1 MIWPTSSLK
10 RSRKKKTD
18 LECQPKTPA
27 AMSGQWQSSP
37 IIECLG
43 IPDTDHGS
51 LFQLSSKIKL
61 WCGLWTRTKPQHLGK
76 TINSWMFSSPQ
87 VGVFSSPGLK
97 SLNPAEKNRVVLFVC
112 VGFCCET
119 KVSCVDCS
127 LPILSSSSAYCS
139 WTTEDCPYWKIWEVV
154 FQLCTA
160 WWLNYYPGT
169 RTFERQTAI
178 LTGSDRFHQCLEY
191 LLPVIPCWFSMFQPF
206 FSVPKLQSCQSW
218 GMQMVFGVC
227 CEHLWPVYPS
237 HGHPEERD
245 LGWLGEHFRHGS
257 SLGES
262 I

>member
-1 MIWPTSSLK
+1 MIFPAFNRNLHWVWRFSSVPCLSKPEGKMIWPTSSFK
-10 RSRKKKTD
+10 RSRKKENR
-18 LECQPKTPA
+18 LG
-27 AMSGQWQSSP
+27 MSTNNSSSNEWP
-37 IIECLG
+37 VTVFTSFFIECLG
-43 IPDTDHGS
+43 IQTRYWPWIVIS
-51 LFQLSSKIKL
+51 VVIQL

-97 SLNPAEKNRVVLFVC
+97 SLNPAEKNQVVLFVC
-112 VGFCCET
+112 LGFCCET

-139 WTTEDCPYWKIWEVV
+139 WTTEDCCPYWKIWEVV

-178 LTGSDRFHQCLEY
+178 LAGSDRFHQCLEY
-191 LLPVIPCWFSMFQPF
+191 LERLSFHERCLEGSDEDN
-206 FSVPKLQSCQSW
+206 LNRGL
-218 GMQMVFGVC
+218 GMI
-227 CEHLWPVYPS
+227 HTYRL
-237 HGHPEERD
+237 
-245 LGWLGEHFRHGS
+245 
-257 SLGES
+257 S